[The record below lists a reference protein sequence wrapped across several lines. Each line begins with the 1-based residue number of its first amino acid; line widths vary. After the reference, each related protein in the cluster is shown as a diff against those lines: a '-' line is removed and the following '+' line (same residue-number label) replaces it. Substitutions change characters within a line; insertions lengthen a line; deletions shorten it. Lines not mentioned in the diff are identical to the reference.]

1 MEETLEDFI
10 KAFLIGFIL
19 CAPLGPIGILCA
31 RRALIY
37 GKLYG
42 IVSLLGASIAEAFY
56 CAIAAFGLSS
66 LIELLANHKLE
77 VRFLGSFVLIFVG
90 AGIYFMDIKERQKDI
105 EKGLMKAFFS
115 TIILTMVS
123 PIPILVFAAAFA
135 ATGILSFD
143 GGKLHA
149 FVIVLGVFSGSALW
163 SLIFGIFFTIF
174 KAQFELKKLL
184 IINKIAGFAIGGIG
198 LIGIF
203 TTLPRFIMYFSKML
217 R

>member
-1 MEETLEDFI
+1 M
-10 KAFLIGFIL
+10 
-19 CAPLGPIGILCA
+19 
-31 RRALIY
+31 
-37 GKLYG
+37 
-42 IVSLLGASIAEAFY
+42 GASLAEAFY
-56 CAIAAFGLSS
+56 CAIVAFGLSS
-66 LIELLANHKLE
+66 LIDILANHKSE
-77 VRFLGSFVLIFVG
+77 VRLLGSFVLILVG

-105 EKGLMKAFFS
+105 EKGLLKAFFS

-149 FVIVLGVFSGSALW
+149 FVIVVGVFSGSALW

-184 IINKIAGFAIGGIG
+184 VINKIAGFAIGGIG
-198 LIGIF
+198 FIGIF
-203 TTLPRFIMYFSKML
+203 TTLPRFLTYFSKMI